1 MTHEESI
8 RLARH
13 EAEIIDRL
21 IEDHGADWLD
31 TTGIGLRG
39 WWTPDA
45 PDAPDARD
53 NDNDSTT
60 RGRAAGEET

>member
-13 EAEIIDRL
+13 EAEVIDRL
-21 IEDHGADWLD
+21 IEDHGSDWLD
-31 TTGIGLRG
+31 NTGIGLRG

-45 PDAPDARD
+45 PDARD
-53 NDNDSTT
+53 NDSDSAT
-60 RGRAAGEET
+60 RGATAGEG

>member
-13 EAEIIDRL
+13 EAETIDRL
-21 IEDHGADWLD
+21 IEDHGSEWLD
-31 TTGIGLRG
+31 NTGIGLRG

-53 NDNDSTT
+53 NDGDSAT
-60 RGRAAGEET
+60 RGATAGEG